1 MPLFHPLCHLLTPI
15 VDLEIWGGLSLQ
27 AANFIL
33 TIPKFWPRFC
43 LSLGLLRSR
52 SQDSV
57 RNTEI
62 CWGEG
67 PREGERSF
75 GPQRGQQKGG
85 GMNRKPQTA
94 AQFQER
100 SGQANVS
107 SQANMAH
114 WKNLASQRNEAT
126 MGTLMSL
133 MGRSPGAQGG
143 PRVNAEVAPEGHQVG
158 SQPTYAPAA
167 DVNISWSWTPHPS
180 TYPNAGLPFLLCS
193 CVLRRVVP
201 SLVQS

>member
-15 VDLEIWGGLSLQ
+15 MDLEIWGGLSLQ

-33 TIPKFWPRFC
+33 TMPKFWPHFC
-43 LSLGLLRSR
+43 LSLGLREVGAKTALET
-52 SQDSV
+52 Q
-57 RNTEI
+57 EI

-75 GPQRGQQKGG
+75 GPQRGQWKEG
-85 GMNRKPQTA
+85 GMNRKPQTT

-143 PRVNAEVAPEGHQVG
+143 QGNAEVGPEGHQVG

-167 DVNISWSWTPHPS
+167 DVNISWSRTPHPS
-180 TYPNAGLPFLLCS
+180 TYPNARLPFLVCS
-193 CVLRRVVP
+193 CVLRWVAP